1 MELWRAAGL
10 QDKKDIQNQKNDSY
24 LMETRHKLETWTEED
39 NGSLGSKTRT
49 YASRHMCRE
58 SEKIPVTN

>member
-10 QDKKDIQNQKNDSY
+10 QDKKDIQNQKNNSY

-39 NGSLGSKTRT
+39 NGKQGPKQG
-49 YASRHMCRE
+49 HMPQGTCV
-58 SEKIPVTN
+58 EKVRRFQ